1 MVKNHGRMKVCVFC
15 GSSLGNNPRFAS
27 FSEDLGKLLANKG
40 HTLVYGGSRKGLM
53 GKVSDACFA
62 SGGKVIAIE
71 PRFFLEQG
79 AVTDSI
85 TELIPT
91 DTMSERKQ
99 KMIDISD
106 CFIALPG
113 GIGTLDEISEVM
125 TDLGLGQAK
134 GKLILINIDG
144 FYNPIIEL
152 LNGYIASGFIHE
164 GWAGYPLVR
173 DSLEEVATALEEI
186 GGSVNA

>member
-1 MVKNHGRMKVCVFC
+1 MGKNHGRMKVCVFC
-15 GSSLGNNPRFAS
+15 GSSLGSNPRFAS
-27 FSEDLGKLLANKG
+27 FAEDLGALLAKDG

-53 GKVSDACFA
+53 GKVSDACYS

-71 PRFFLEQG
+71 PKFFLEQG

-91 DTMSERKQ
+91 ETMSERKQ

-125 TDLGLGQAK
+125 TDIGLGQAR
-134 GKLILINIDG
+134 GKLILIDIDG
-144 FYNPIIEL
+144 FYAPIVEL
-152 LNGYIASGFIHE
+152 LSGYIASGFIHE
-164 GWAGYPLVR
+164 GWSGYPLICR
-173 DSLEEVATALEEI
+173 SLEEVRAALSEI
-186 GGSVNA
+186 GGKDNA

>member
-1 MVKNHGRMKVCVFC
+1 
-15 GSSLGNNPRFAS
+15 
-27 FSEDLGKLLANKG
+27 
-40 HTLVYGGSRKGLM
+40 M
-53 GKVSDACFA
+53 GKVSDACF
-62 SGGKVIAIE
+62 SNGGKVIAIE
-71 PRFFLEQG
+71 PKFFLEQG

-91 DTMSERKQ
+91 ETMSERKQ

-134 GKLILINIDG
+134 GKLILIDVDG
-144 FYNPIIEL
+144 FYGPIVEL
-152 LNGYIASGFIHE
+152 LNGYISSGFIHE
-164 GWAGYPLVR
+164 GWAGYPIVCKALG
-173 DSLEEVATALEEI
+173 EVETALKEI
-186 GGSVNA
+186 GGDVNA

>member
-1 MVKNHGRMKVCVFC
+1 MGKNHGRMKVCVFC

-27 FSEDLGKLLANKG
+27 IAEELGALLAKRG
-40 HTLVYGGSRKGLM
+40 DTLVYGGSRKGLM
-53 GKVSDACFA
+53 GKVSDACF
-62 SGGKVIAIE
+62 SNGGKVIAIE
-71 PRFFLEQG
+71 PKFFLEQG

-91 DTMSERKQ
+91 ETMSERKQ

-134 GKLILINIDG
+134 GKLILIDVDG
-144 FYNPIIEL
+144 FYGPIVEL
-152 LNGYIASGFIHE
+152 LNGYISSGFIHE
-164 GWAGYPLVR
+164 GWAGYPIVCKTLG
-173 DSLEEVATALEEI
+173 EVETALKKI
-186 GGSVNA
+186 GGDVNA

>member
-1 MVKNHGRMKVCVFC
+1 MKVCVFC

-79 AVTDSI
+79 AVTDSV

-164 GWAGYPLVR
+164 GWAGYPLVC
-173 DSLEEVATALEEI
+173 DSLEEVAMALEEI